1 MTASGAHHATLAWP
15 RGTTRNA
22 ASSGPNEEPRLPP
35 TWKNDCAKPCRPPDA
50 IRAMRDDS
58 GWKIDEP
65 MPIRPAATSKASNV
79 PAADSSRTPT
89 SVNVMPTT
97 SAYGV
102 GRRSVYRPTSGCS
115 SDAVSCSVNVISPT
129 CVNDSANAALNIG
142 YNAGT
147 SAWIVSFSRWDRLAP
162 ASTAKAVAPRS
173 AVAAGAYVEVEG
185 TAAMVVI
192 VRASRRLEQANPRM
206 GYLNCRS
213 RRGTS
218 LEYFGG
224 AVSTEA
230 STSTH

>member
-65 MPIRPAATSKASNV
+65 MPIRPAATSSASNV

-142 YNAGT
+142 YKAGT
-147 SAWIVSFSRWDRLAP
+147 SAWIVSFSRCDRLAP
-162 ASTAKAVAPRS
+162 ASTANAVPPRVAAVAENGEVSDAVTMRTIVGHRS
-173 AVAAGAYVEVEG
+173 PQ
-185 TAAMVVI
+185 
-192 VRASRRLEQANPRM
+192 VRQRDIAPL
-206 GYLNCRS
+206 
-213 RRGTS
+213 GTS
-218 LEYFGG
+218 LEYGPAIDWRDDG
-224 AVSTEA
+224 R
-230 STSTH
+230 